1 MALPPKFD
9 AGGTSGVTGSVTV
22 KVPALA
28 LPVLVDTFTRPVVAV
43 VGTVNTSC
51 VVLALVMVAGTPFT
65 VMVLLIA
72 VALNPVPTIVTL
84 DPTVPLEGV
93 MLEIVTV
100 LPPLVVGVNTITGSS
115 CVLSFVDADAPLM
128 TKSIVSPAATAC
140 VKEYGYDTPYVIVCG
155 PNFAVLEL

>member
-1 MALPPKFD
+1 MK
-9 AGGTSGVTGSVTV
+9 GSRTR
-22 KVPALA
+22 A
-28 LPVLVDTFTRPVVAV
+28 PVLVDTLTSPVVAV

-51 VVLALVMVAGTPFT
+51 VVLALVMVAGTPLT

-100 LPPLVVGVNTITGSS
+100 LPRSWWGKHNHGVELRVVVRG
-115 CVLSFVDADAPLM
+115 ADDPLM
-128 TKSIVSPAATAC
+128 TKSIVSPLPPP
-140 VKEYGYDTPYVIVCG
+140 V
-155 PNFAVLEL
+155 

>member
-1 MALPPKFD
+1 MAPPPKLD

-28 LPVLVDTFTRPVVAV
+28 LPVLVDTLTSPVVAV
-43 VGTVNTSC
+43 VGTVNTNC

-84 DPTVPLEGV
+84 DPIVPLEGV

-115 CVLSFVDADAPLM
+115 CVLSVVARLDPSII
-128 TKSIVSPAATAC
+128 KSITSPAATAC
-140 VKEYGYDTPYVIVCG
+140 VNEYGYDTPYVIVCG

>member
-1 MALPPKFD
+1 MAPPPKLD

-28 LPVLVDTFTRPVVAV
+28 LPVLVDTLTSPVVAV
-43 VGTVNTSC
+43 VGTVNTNC
-51 VVLALVMVAGTPFT
+51 VVLALVMVANTPFT
-65 VMVLLIA
+65 IIILLIA

-115 CVLSFVDADAPLM
+115 CVLSFVARLDPSII
-128 TKSIVSPAATAC
+128 KSITSPAATAC
-140 VKEYGYDTPYVIVCG
+140 VNEYGYDTPYVIVCG

>member
-22 KVPALA
+22 KVPALVP
-28 LPVLVDTFTRPVVAV
+28 PVLVDTFTSPVVAV

-84 DPTVPLEGV
+84 DPMFPCEGV
-93 MLEIVTV
+93 ILDTVT
-100 LPPLVVGVNTITGSS
+100 LPLPVVVGVNTITG
-115 CVLSFVDADAPLM
+115 F
-128 TKSIVSPAATAC
+128 
-140 VKEYGYDTPYVIVCG
+140 
-155 PNFAVLEL
+155 N

>member
-1 MALPPKFD
+1 M
-9 AGGTSGVTGSVTV
+9 

-28 LPVLVDTFTRPVVAV
+28 LPVLVDTLTSPVVAV
-43 VGTVNTSC
+43 VGTVNTNC

-84 DPTVPLEGV
+84 DPIVPLEGV

-115 CVLSFVDADAPLM
+115 CVLSFVARLDPSII
-128 TKSIVSPAATAC
+128 KSITSPAATAC
-140 VKEYGYDTPYVIVCG
+140 VNEYGYDTPYVIVCG

>member
-1 MALPPKFD
+1 M
-9 AGGTSGVTGSVTV
+9 

-28 LPVLVDTFTRPVVAV
+28 LPVLVDTLTSPVVAV
-43 VGTVNTSC
+43 VGTVNTNC
-51 VVLALVMVAGTPFT
+51 VVLALVMVANTPFT
-65 VMVLLIA
+65 IIILLIA

-115 CVLSFVDADAPLM
+115 CVLSFVARLDPSII
-128 TKSIVSPAATAC
+128 KSITSPAATAC
-140 VKEYGYDTPYVIVCG
+140 VNEYGYDTPYVIVCG

>member
-1 MALPPKFD
+1 M
-9 AGGTSGVTGSVTV
+9 

-28 LPVLVDTFTRPVVAV
+28 LPPLVDTFTSPVVAV
-43 VGTVNTSC
+43 AGTVNTSC
-51 VVLALVMVAGTPFT
+51 VVDALVMVAGTPFT

-84 DPTVPLEGV
+84 DPMFPLEGD

-100 LPPLVVGVNTITGSS
+100 LPPLVVGVNTITGFNW
-115 CVLSFVDADAPLM
+115 VLSLVEEDVPLM

-140 VKEYGYDTPYVIVCG
+140 VNEYGYDTPYVMVCG

>member
-9 AGGTSGVTGSVTV
+9 AGDIRRHRISHGE
-22 KVPALA
+22 KFPALA

-93 MLEIVTV
+93 MLEINGAA
-100 LPPLVVGVNTITGSS
+100 PRSWGVNTITGSS
-115 CVLSFVDADAPLM
+115 CVCRSWRQMTHHDKNQSYPLLPPP
-128 TKSIVSPAATAC
+128 V
-140 VKEYGYDTPYVIVCG
+140 VKEYGYDTSYVIVCG

>member
-43 VGTVNTSC
+43 VGTVNTNC

-84 DPTVPLEGV
+84 DPIVPLEGV

-115 CVLSFVDADAPLM
+115 CVLSFVARLDPSII
-128 TKSIVSPAATAC
+128 KSITSPAATAC
-140 VKEYGYDTPYVIVCG
+140 VNEYGYDTPYVIVCG

>member
-1 MALPPKFD
+1 M
-9 AGGTSGVTGSVTV
+9 

-28 LPVLVDTFTRPVVAV
+28 LPVLVDTFTRSGGGGGGYCKYQLR
-43 VGTVNTSC
+43 GTGTG
-51 VVLALVMVAGTPFT
+51 MVAGTPFT

-115 CVLSFVDADAPLM
+115 CVLSFVDADDPHD
-128 TKSIVSPAATAC
+128 KINRIPAATAC

>member
-28 LPVLVDTFTRPVVAV
+28 LPALVDTFTSPVVAV
-43 VGTVNTSC
+43 VGTVNTNC

-65 VMVLLIA
+65 VMMLLIA

-84 DPTVPLEGV
+84 DPIVPLEGV

-115 CVLSFVDADAPLM
+115 CVLSFVARLDPSII
-128 TKSIVSPAATAC
+128 KSITSPAATAC
-140 VKEYGYDTPYVIVCG
+140 VNEYGYDTPYVIVCG

>member
-1 MALPPKFD
+1 MALPPKLD

-28 LPVLVDTFTRPVVAV
+28 LPVLVDTLTSPVVAV
-43 VGTVNTSC
+43 VGTVNTNC
-51 VVLALVMVAGTPFT
+51 VVLALVMVANTPFT
-65 VMVLLIA
+65 IIILLIA

-115 CVLSFVDADAPLM
+115 CVLSFVTRLDPSII
-128 TKSIVSPAATAC
+128 KSITSPAATAC
-140 VKEYGYDTPYVIVCG
+140 VNEYGYDTPYVIVCG

>member
-28 LPVLVDTFTRPVVAV
+28 LPVLVDTFTSPVVAV
-43 VGTVNTSC
+43 VGTVNTNC

-84 DPTVPLEGV
+84 DPIVPLEGV

-100 LPPLVVGVNTITGSS
+100 LPPLVVGVKTITGFN
-115 CVLSFVDADAPLM
+115 CVLSFVTVLVPSI
-128 TKSIVSPAATAC
+128 TKSMVSPDATAC
-140 VKEYGYDTPYVIVCG
+140 VNEYGYDTPYVMVWG
-155 PNFAVLEL
+155 PNFTVLEL